1 MSLSSILLGCRRA
14 NSSIALGISRAKSR
28 WTARKLSSDK
38 RAPDIDERNVVFV
51 RFSPLNDLSA
61 EHVVTGR
68 KLIVHNWLVCRGVL
82 EHEKHHAR
90 YASELGWWSVA
101 IGKSIE
107 WLCME
112 DCHSV
117 KLSRLLALT
126 VLVLNGSLFRNLTI
140 VSYWA
145 SPDLHCFF
153 FCAFS
158 GSSWADTPS
167 YRNVLYPAGPCSY

>member
-1 MSLSSILLGCRRA
+1 MA
-14 NSSIALGISRAKSR
+14 AHKHA
-28 WTARKLSSDK
+28 AR
-38 RAPDIDERNVVFV
+38 VVV
-51 RFSPLNDLSA
+51 R
-61 EHVVTGR
+61 
-68 KLIVHNWLVCRGVL
+68 
-82 EHEKHHAR
+82 
-90 YASELGWWSVA
+90 

-126 VLVLNGSLFRNLTI
+126 VLVLNGSLFRNLTL

-145 SPDLHCFF
+145 SRSALFF
-153 FCAFS
+153 SSALS